1 MNFCRSCYPVLPRCW
16 RWLSSVLL
24 ILLAFSS
31 ACTSSAQ
38 MVSVQV
44 VSPIR
49 QDIHRELSVPGTLKP
64 YEEAALYSRASGYLA
79 EIRVDIGDRVERDD
93 LVARL
98 DIPEMTPQLSQAHG
112 KLQESV
118 AQVSQASSEW
128 LAARAKAEAAI
139 EKAKAIRASA
149 RKSEADLN
157 LKKRLFAR
165 TEALKRDKA
174 ITDQEYDETLGQVEA
189 AQAAYDA
196 ALAEIASTEAD
207 GRSAEAQVG
216 VAFTRIRV
224 AESAVQIAQ
233 AEVERITALASYL
246 EVRAPFPG
254 VVADRYV
261 DPGQLIVDGAS
272 GKASPLVRLV
282 RADSLRLRFDVPEK
296 ETGYLKKGS
305 AVSFVPDS
313 LPGHP
318 FRCAVTRLS
327 GELAKES
334 RTMIAEALVKNDE
347 GLLIP
352 GMFVRV
358 TLQLDVTEG
367 ALTIPA
373 KALVSRKDGASVWVV
388 EEGMT
393 QLLPIKTGYD
403 DGTIVEVT
411 EGLIENAKVVVSAH
425 ASLKPDMKVEV
436 ASTK

>member
-1 MNFCRSCYPVLPRCW
+1 MERVHEMTGCFSCYPALPG
-16 RWLSSVLL
+16 VLL
-24 ILLAFSS
+24 VLLTLSRV
-31 ACTSSAQ
+31 CTSTAQ
-38 MVSVQV
+38 TVAVQV
-44 VSPIR
+44 VSPVR
-49 QDIHRELSVPGTLKP
+49 QDIRRELRLPGTLKP
-64 YEEAALYSRASGYLA
+64 YEEAALYAKASGYLQ
-79 EIRVDIGDRVERDD
+79 EIRVDIGDRVERGD

-98 DIPEMTPQLSQAHG
+98 DIPEMTPLLSQAHS
-112 KLQESV
+112 KLQESL

-128 LAARAKAEAAI
+128 HAARAKVEAAI
-139 EKAKAIRASA
+139 EKAKAIRATA

-165 TEALKRDKA
+165 TEALRRDKA

-196 ALAEIASTEAD
+196 SLADINSFEAD
-207 GRSAEAQVG
+207 GRSAQAQVEVAFSKTG
-216 VAFTRIRV
+216 VAKAATRV
-224 AESAVQIAQ
+224 AQ
-233 AEVERITALASYL
+233 AEVERIKALASYL
-246 EVRAPFPG
+246 EIRAPFPG

-261 DPGQLIVDGAS
+261 DPGQLIVDGTS
-272 GKASPLVRLV
+272 GKASPLLRLV

-296 ETGYLKKGS
+296 ETPLLEKGC

-318 FRCAVTRLS
+318 FHCAVSRLS

-334 RTMIAEALVKNDE
+334 RTMIAEALVRNEE
-347 GLLIP
+347 GLLTP

-358 TLQLDVTEG
+358 TLQLDLKEG

-388 EEGMT
+388 QDGMA
-393 QLLPIKTGYD
+393 QLIPIKTGYD

-411 EGLIENAKVVVSAH
+411 EGLTENAKVVVSGH
-425 ASLKPDMKVEV
+425 GSLKPDMKVEV
-436 ASTK
+436 ASSK